1 MVVNCSNTA
10 ELVMRIIKHYVKYKV
25 DIRKYKAVP
34 IDNKAVREF
43 IRRLNCNHKRGL
55 TGRISH
61 TLACI
66 AVRYGGFFT
75 INGNYLF
82 IYLPIK
88 ATSKAPKQ
96 ELISVI
102 YECATK
108 RAWHE
113 LKKAK
118 EMQ

>member
-88 ATSKAPKQ
+88 AISKTPKP
-96 ELISVI
+96 ELIRTI
-102 YECATK
+102 YECTK
-108 RAWHE
+108 KSTWQKLRKT
-113 LKKAK
+113 KKVL
-118 EMQ
+118 